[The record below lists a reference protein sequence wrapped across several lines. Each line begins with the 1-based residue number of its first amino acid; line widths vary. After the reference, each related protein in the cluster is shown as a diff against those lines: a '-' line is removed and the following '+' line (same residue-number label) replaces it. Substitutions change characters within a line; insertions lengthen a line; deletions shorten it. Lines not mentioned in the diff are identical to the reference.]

1 MSLSF
6 LLSPVF
12 QVKQRRSADH
22 RLIKF
27 ETLGSDT
34 VADVR
39 LCTHT
44 HCQST
49 AVNYFESQLP
59 SLLQTHGQSELN
71 WACNIIVSSGGLV
84 NDNYTESLNSYRIDA
99 QTIESHSYLIFFN
112 SKLFL

>member
-1 MSLSF
+1 M
-6 LLSPVF
+6 
-12 QVKQRRSADH
+12 
-22 RLIKF
+22 
-27 ETLGSDT
+27 
-34 VADVR
+34 ADVR

-71 WACNIIVSSGGLV
+71 WACSIIVSSGGLV